1 MDPFQNYAQAGEL
14 KIKNKRCTLHY
25 TWWYILFIVQRCSSR
40 PNFAE
45 PLRSALMQG
54 GTWNSWNS
62 PSQSSTVQP
71 STPVWLNKK
80 KLVSD
85 YHGKHLKRVWQ
96 NPFPQD
102 QSIWKKTEKKNMDSR
117 KYPNYQHTF
126 VLIWKSMSM
135 PWCCPWEREIHV
147 RKHRWPVPWFPP
159 KFGPTNWTTTRLES
173 CRSSCPSL
181 PIIDG
186 VVILKRTRSKG
197 CQRGKWM
204 QPSPKTCKVTSPI
217 LQILHCQESAFGITK
232 RFSRTSFSWAAD
244 SLRWSK
250 SKTNKIRT
258 QNVIFAW
265 SKTYSF
271 HEIDQ
276 NTNLE
281 YVEIHQVSWSI
292 VWLKYVAVSATVPYL
307 TLAFAHSC
315 AKIAN

>member
-1 MDPFQNYAQAGEL
+1 MMIYTVHSSKMFKSSEFCWTPEECTDAGRNLKQLKQPVTEFNRAAQHTRLIEQKKTGVRL
-14 KIKNKRCTLHY
+14 
-25 TWWYILFIVQRCSSR
+25 
-40 PNFAE
+40 
-45 PLRSALMQG
+45 
-54 GTWNSWNS
+54 SWKAS
-62 PSQSSTVQP
+62 EMGVAKSISTG
-71 STPVWLNKK
+71 S
-80 KLVSD
+80 
-85 YHGKHLKRVWQ
+85 KHLKKNW
-96 NPFPQD
+96 
-102 QSIWKKTEKKNMDSR
+102 KKNMDSR

-159 KFGPTNWTTTRLES
+159 KFGPTNWATTRLES

-186 VVILKRTRSKG
+186 VVILKGTRSKG

-250 SKTNKIRT
+250 SKTNKTRT